1 MGHLELE
8 EVGRRAA
15 ELYGQQWDALPVR
28 SQEKWRAA
36 IQAAEAT
43 PDAAGETMME
53 HCAQTAYREWCVSP
67 KEPQKVSGQGIEEM
81 VEKTTKSLAKDAD
94 RKPVV
99 KIDPEQPKT
108 APKNKK

>member
-36 IQAAEAT
+36 VQAAEAT

-53 HCAQTAYREWCVSP
+53 HCAQKAYREWRKGAIAPVAEAP
-67 KEPQKVSGQGIEEM
+67 VAD
-81 VEKTTKSLAKDAD
+81 TKPLAKDAD

-99 KIDPEQPKT
+99 KIDPEPAKAAPKT
-108 APKNKK
+108 KK